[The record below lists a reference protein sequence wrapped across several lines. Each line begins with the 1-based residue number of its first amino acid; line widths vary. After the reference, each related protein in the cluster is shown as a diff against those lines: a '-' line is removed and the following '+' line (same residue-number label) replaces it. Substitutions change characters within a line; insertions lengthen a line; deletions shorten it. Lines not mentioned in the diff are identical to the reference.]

1 LSAFP
6 AEQDAANIVEERGLL
21 SAAAAA
27 SVLMG
32 MYVLWVME
40 VIELG
45 KVKPLEYWLIIVPA
59 QMVIGIML
67 ATRLQRKREL
77 RQREGRL
84 Q

>member
-1 LSAFP
+1 
-6 AEQDAANIVEERGLL
+6 
-21 SAAAAA
+21 
-27 SVLMG
+27 
-32 MYVLWVME
+32 ME

-67 ATRLQRKREL
+67 ATRLQWKREL

>member
-1 LSAFP
+1 
-6 AEQDAANIVEERGLL
+6 
-21 SAAAAA
+21 
-27 SVLMG
+27 

-67 ATRLQRKREL
+67 ATRLQWKREL